1 MEGSE
6 ENKMRHWLLPTFGA
20 FFFWGFTAF
29 LPKLTV
35 RYLSPK
41 SALLFE
47 TLGGMIVAFIIL
59 ASLKFRPD
67 IHPKGV
73 LLAMAS
79 GALAFSGALCFYYA
93 VSKGPVS
100 LVATVSGLSPVIPVL
115 LAMFVLQEPLSM
127 KQGLGIVFALLSMVL
142 IAT

>member
-1 MEGSE
+1 MT
-6 ENKMRHWLLPTFGA
+6 HWLLPTFGA

-59 ASLKFRPD
+59 SSLKFKPD
-67 IHPKGV
+67 LHPKGI
-73 LLAMAS
+73 LLAMTS

-93 VSKGPVS
+93 ASKGPIS
-100 LVATVSGLSPVIPVL
+100 LVATVSGLSPVMPVL
-115 LAMFVLQEPLSM
+115 LAMIVLREPLSV
-127 KQGLGIVFALLSMVL
+127 KQGLGIVLGILSMAL
-142 IAT
+142 IAA